1 MNKPTKAKTYNALV
15 ELWETYGNKEIH
27 FSEQVDIFT
36 KHRVSRTLSTVL
48 VAIGCAIRPERG
60 YLQLTVAPSLAMV
73 DKISDYQIA
82 YCKKINS
89 DRRERIKQEKTRA
102 RQGALPP
109 MVDPMAGRPTPNNAF
124 PSMPNPSPYNNTTE
138 MQAIS
143 LLKSLGYKIMKP
155 VAPQFEEL

>member
-48 VAIGCAIRPERG
+48 VALGCAVRPERG

-73 DKISDYQIA
+73 DKIGEYQVA

-89 DRRERIKQEKTRA
+89 DRRARLKQEKAASKQLTLPA
-102 RQGALPP
+102 MITPLKAINPFGAQ
-109 MVDPMAGRPTPNNAF
+109 A
-124 PSMPNPSPYNNTTE
+124 SPSPYNNTTE
-138 MQAIS
+138 MQAVN

>member
-48 VAIGCAIRPERG
+48 VALGCAVRPERG

-73 DKISDYQIA
+73 DKIGEYQVA

-89 DRRERIKQEKTRA
+89 DRRARLKQEKAASKQLT
-102 RQGALPP
+102 LPP
-109 MVDPMAGRPTPNNAF
+109 MVDPSLRAMAGIPVW
-124 PSMPNPSPYNNTTE
+124 SNNTAE
-138 MQAIS
+138 MNAVS